1 MKPQPYQ
8 PIHDIDAIVERRDYD
23 ALNRAYDDNYKHM
36 ETINKVAKDA
46 GQILYRTF
54 SIQVADGYAHYQVT
68 KVEKNNMM
76 VRVLRGMGDD
86 YQDRI
91 LGAGGSFPNRIIEN
105 LLR

>member
-8 PIHDIDAIVERRDYD
+8 PIHDIDAIIERRDYA
-23 ALNRAYDDNYKHM
+23 ALNKACDENYKHM
-36 ETINKVAKDA
+36 AAINAAAKQA
-46 GQILYRTF
+46 GQTLYRTF